1 MAKQFTTAEV
11 AQHKDESNG
20 LWIIVDTGVY
30 DITNFLDEHPGGPKI
45 LKRMAG
51 KDSTKQF
58 WKYHNA
64 KVLEK
69 YGPKLKVGE
78 VKEAAKL

>member
-1 MAKQFTTAEV
+1 M
-11 AQHKDESNG
+11 NG
-20 LWIIVDTGVY
+20 SCLANAYFPD
-30 DITNFLDEHPGGPKI
+30 FLDEHPGGPKI

-51 KDSTKQF
+51 KDSSKQF

-64 KVLEK
+64 KVLQK
-69 YGPKLKVGE
+69 YGPKLKIGD

>member
-1 MAKQFTTAEV
+1 MDHYRHRRV
-11 AQHKDESNG
+11 RCDEYGPILPRLPSASVG
-20 LWIIVDTGVY
+20 LTLLPEFI
-30 DITNFLDEHPGGPKI
+30 DEHPGGPKI
-45 LKRMAG
+45 LKRMVG

-69 YGPKLKVGE
+69 YGPKLKIGE
-78 VKEAAKL
+78 VKESAKL

>member
-1 MAKQFTTAEV
+1 MSS
-11 AQHKDESNG
+11 D
-20 LWIIVDTGVY
+20 
-30 DITNFLDEHPGGPKI
+30 FLDEHPGGSKI

-51 KDSTKQF
+51 KDSSKQF

-69 YGPKLKVGE
+69 QGGKLKIGE
-78 VKEAAKL
+78 VKESAKL

>member
-1 MAKQFTTAEV
+1 MDHCRHGRVRYHEYVVEV
-11 AQHKDESNG
+11 RSPRISLAWLTLLAD
-20 LWIIVDTGVY
+20 
-30 DITNFLDEHPGGPKI
+30 FLDEHPGGPKI

-51 KDSTKQF
+51 KDSSKQF

-64 KVLEK
+64 KVLQK
-69 YGPKLKVGE
+69 YGPKLKIGD

>member
-1 MAKQFTTAEV
+1 MEPMICPT
-11 AQHKDESNG
+11 S
-20 LWIIVDTGVY
+20 
-30 DITNFLDEHPGGPKI
+30 TNTFLFPFLDFLDEHPGGPKI

-51 KDSTKQF
+51 KDSSKQF